1 MPAIAKETA
10 EPAQLC
16 SALRSED
23 SCWAQSRD
31 SPEVPEGNS
40 WAKDTKSHPRNL
52 FALNGPLGF
61 TLSSTS
67 FASLHQQG
75 KETAASPFPLERF
88 PAEGCSPTPR
98 LGRTATPAP
107 LPGDGAST
115 ACPEPARLLAIHS
128 GREEPA
134 PGPASAAAPSLP
146 PSTGRQPDHGSSGTG
161 AGGERGLGGGMR
173 GSEQPSASRM
183 CVCVS
188 PALGCRRRRLCPAPG
203 GSSEPG
209 DGLGTPGAP
218 LRLTR
223 GAATLRRS
231 WLGTGRRRAPRG
243 ARPGGDQGEPCGGH
257 GSSPPARGGTRVAE
271 RCERAAGPERLPHPL
286 RLQRLAAGPAGP
298 FPTPCQRDGSRG
310 DRLPLAGALRGGGG
324 TTAAALRSHL
334 STLRVAR

>member
-1 MPAIAKETA
+1 MLTHP
-10 EPAQLC
+10 
-16 SALRSED
+16 SARQDRYPGS
-23 SCWAQSRD
+23 A
-31 SPEVPEGNS
+31 
-40 WAKDTKSHPRNL
+40 PR
-52 FALNGPLGF
+52 GRGE
-61 TLSSTS
+61 
-67 FASLHQQG
+67 H
-75 KETAASPFPLERF
+75 
-88 PAEGCSPTPR
+88 R
-98 LGRTATPAP
+98 LPGTRPAP
-107 LPGDGAST
+107 RHSQRPGGAGTRPGFRRSPLP
-115 ACPEPARLLAIHS
+115 
-128 GREEPA
+128 
-134 PGPASAAAPSLP
+134 PSLP

-183 CVCVS
+183 CVCVP

-334 STLRVAR
+334 PTLPVAR